1 MNPLPSIAAA
11 VALSLIGASPL
22 RAQTTSSPVDALAKR
37 FAEDPKERADA
48 AQRLEAFLLNP
59 DSSGR
64 TFVAAGVDRAALG
77 VVAREWSAKENS
89 GRLAALVFLTA
100 PNTAGEARL
109 RAALASWTGPSQI
122 KKESEKPSTIAF
134 LADASEK
141 ASLFLADRTLRQEI
155 EASIAANDRTTVLVP
170 GAAASIERAREL
182 RERRGPGDAA
192 VFGPDR
198 AVQDLPSGGGGR
210 ADAVGGEARSGR
222 TSSPAMGTGARGST
236 GGIAPAVQLP
246 QSQGRPDGIVVPA
259 PGGGATASATST
271 NGGQSGAGGQG
282 GVPNDGRVVPAAPMK
297 AWDRVKDSVKHPM
310 SDAYGFTFEGTE
322 VRPVSFRDH
331 APALAYVRSAKPGAF
346 TKVTLYGHGAPG
358 LMTVGEWS
366 GDAGELIHRFKGKM
380 ARGSTLDLKGC
391 NTSSIGG
398 ASVNPGRGIS
408 GLTRRVLYFSIPY
421 LSEGRDPGMRE
432 QLENDWDSD
441 LARDTSRGLPGV
453 KVCGLRTFG
462 LVGDRVPLVGSL
474 MGRREATNSDAILGS
489 KACFVDGRE
498 VAQ

>member
-22 RAQTTSSPVDALAKR
+22 RAQTTSSPVDALAKK

-77 VVAREWSAKENS
+77 VVAREWTLKENA
-89 GRLAALVFLTA
+89 GRLAALVYLTA
-100 PNTAGEARL
+100 PNTAGETRL

-122 KKESEKPSTIAF
+122 KKESEKPSAVAF
-134 LADASEK
+134 FADASEK
-141 ASLFLADRTLRQEI
+141 ANLVLADRNMRREI
-155 EASIAANDRTTVLVP
+155 EASIAANDRTAAVVP
-170 GAAASIERAREL
+170 GAGAAIERARQL
-182 RERRGPGDAA
+182 RERRGAGNAA

-198 AVQDLPSGGGGR
+198 AVQDIPAGGAR
-210 ADAVGGEARSGR
+210 ADAVGGDARSGR
-222 TSSPAMGTGARGST
+222 TSSPATGTRGST

-259 PGGGATASATST
+259 PGAGGTASATST
-271 NGGQSGAGGQG
+271 SGGQSGAGGQG
-282 GVPNDGRVVPAAPMK
+282 GAPNDGRVAPGKPMS
-297 AWDRVKDSVKHPM
+297 AWERVKDSVQHPM
-310 SDAYGFTFEGTE
+310 SDAYGFTFEGPE
-322 VRPVSFRDH
+322 PQPVSFRDH
-331 APALAYVRSAKPGAF
+331 APAMAYVKKAKPGAF

-358 LMTVGEWS
+358 LMTVGSWS
-366 GDAGELIHRFKGKM
+366 GDAGEISYRFKGKM
-380 ARGSTLDLKGC
+380 APGSTLDIKGC

-398 ASVNPGRGIS
+398 ASVNPGRGLS

-498 VAQ
+498 VKQ

>member
-77 VVAREWSAKENS
+77 VVAREWTLKENS
-89 GRLAALVFLTA
+89 ARLAALVFLTA

-141 ASLFLADRTLRQEI
+141 ASLVLADRSMRREI
-155 EASIAANDRTTVLVP
+155 EASIAANDRTAAMVP
-170 GAAASIERAREL
+170 GAGAAIERARQL
-182 RERRGPGDAA
+182 RERRGTGNAA

-198 AVQDLPSGGGGR
+198 TVQDIPAGGGR
-210 ADAVGGEARSGR
+210 ADAVGGEARSRR
-222 TSSPAMGTGARGST
+222 TSSPAMGTGARGVP
-236 GGIAPAVQLP
+236 GNIAPAAQLP

-259 PGGGATASATST
+259 PGAGGTASATST
-271 NGGQSGAGGQG
+271 SGGQSGAGGQG
-282 GVPNDGRVVPAAPMK
+282 GAPNDGRVAPGKPMT
-297 AWDRVKDSVKHPM
+297 AWERVKDSVKNPM
-310 SDAYGFTFEGTE
+310 SDAYGFTFEGPE
-322 VRPVSFRDH
+322 PQPVSFRDH
-331 APALAYVRSAKPGAF
+331 APAMAYVKKAKPGAF

-358 LMTVGEWS
+358 LMTVGSWS
-366 GDAGELIHRFKGKM
+366 GDAGEISYRFKGKM
-380 ARGSTLDLKGC
+380 APGSTLDIKGC

-398 ASVNPGRGIS
+398 ASVNPGRGLS

-498 VAQ
+498 VKQ

>member
-1 MNPLPSIAAA
+1 MNPLPSLIAA

-22 RAQTTSSPVDALAKR
+22 RAQTTSSPVDAFAKKLAD
-37 FAEDPKERADA
+37 DPKERAEA

-64 TFVAAGVDRAALG
+64 TFVGAGVDRAALG
-77 VVAREWSAKENS
+77 AVAREWTLKENA

-109 RAALASWTGPSQI
+109 RAALAAWTGPSQI
-122 KKESEKPSTIAF
+122 RKDSEKPSGVAF

-141 ASLFLADRTLRQEI
+141 ADQILADRSMRREI
-155 EASIAANDRTTVLVP
+155 EASIAANDRTAALVP
-170 GAAASIERAREL
+170 GAGAAIERARQL
-182 RERRGPGDAA
+182 RERRGSGNAA

-198 AVQDLPSGGGGR
+198 AAQDLPAGGGR
-210 ADAVGGEARSGR
+210 ADAVGGEGRSGR
-222 TSSPAMGTGARGST
+222 TASPATGTGARGGT

-259 PGGGATASATST
+259 PGAGGTASATST
-271 NGGQSGAGGQG
+271 SGGQSGAGGQG
-282 GVPNDGRVVPAAPMK
+282 GAPNDGRVVPAKPMS
-297 AWDRVKDSVKHPM
+297 AWERVKDSFKNPM
-310 SDAYGFTFEGTE
+310 SDAYGFTFEGPE
-322 VRPVSFRDH
+322 PQPVSFRDH
-331 APALAYVRSAKPGAF
+331 APALAYVKKAKDGAF

-358 LMTVGEWS
+358 LMTVGSWS
-366 GDAGELIHRFKGKM
+366 GDAGEIAFRFKGKM
-380 ARGSTLDLKGC
+380 ARGSTLDIKGC

-398 ASVNPGRGIS
+398 ASVNPGRGLS

-432 QLENDWDSD
+432 TLENEWDSD

-489 KACFVDGRE
+489 KACFVDGKE
-498 VAQ
+498 VKP